1 MSAESSSD
9 RSQHSA
15 AALLFAQQHLGPAT
29 ERLLA
34 TPAAQALFL
43 ARLRSG
49 FDVQDAVLGVAHLHL
64 AEDPRLADEFLTYFL
79 EAAYRSGRRLISGDL
94 RSYLETGD
102 LVHSV
107 AGDLWRELRSL
118 RFEGRAPFQAL
129 VYQRMKWRA
138 TDEARRYR
146 AQGAP
151 LPGERSDREDQG
163 PTPDAVLSDRDEVE
177 RLALRLLRLPERDQH
192 LLRLYLQGKSL
203 EQIAPELELSPDAA
217 RKALQRA
224 LQRARELH

>member
-1 MSAESSSD
+1 MSAESSPD
-9 RSQHSA
+9 RLQQSSA
-15 AALLFAQQHLGPAT
+15 ALEFAQRQLGPAT
-29 ERLLA
+29 ERLLS
-34 TPAAQALFL
+34 TPAAQALFF

-49 FDVQDAVLGVAHLHL
+49 FDLEDAVLGVAHLHL

-107 AGDLWRELRSL
+107 AGELWRELRSL

-138 TDEARRYR
+138 SDEARRFR

-151 LPGERSDREDQG
+151 LSGERSEREDDS

-177 RLALRLLRLPERDQH
+177 RLALRLLRLPERDQRM
-192 LLRLYLQGKSL
+192 LRLYLQGKGVD
-203 EQIAPELELSPDAA
+203 EIAPELELSVDAA